1 MSLQEIWK
9 IKAEVSGEIEGMD
22 IQELQDY
29 FSESTKEAMAIM
41 EELKKKKAG

>member
-9 IKAEVSGEIEGMD
+9 IKAEVSEEIEGMD
-22 IQELQDY
+22 IQELQNY

-41 EELKKKKAG
+41 EELKKKKVG

>member
-1 MSLQEIWK
+1 MTLQEIWK
-9 IKAEVSGEIEGMD
+9 IKAEVSEEINGMD

-41 EELKKKKAG
+41 EELKKKRPC